1 MSFMGLLQVIQSI
14 RNWITI
20 LKGFL
25 LVAWMTVLMLQD
37 KSKGLAADIIDIRMV
52 VDTCLCDF

>member
-1 MSFMGLLQVIQSI
+1 MSSMGLLQVIQSI

-25 LVAWMTVLMLQD
+25 AVAQLTVLMLQD
-37 KSKGLAADIIDIRMV
+37 KSKGLTADIIDIHMV
-52 VDTCLCDF
+52 MDTCVCDC